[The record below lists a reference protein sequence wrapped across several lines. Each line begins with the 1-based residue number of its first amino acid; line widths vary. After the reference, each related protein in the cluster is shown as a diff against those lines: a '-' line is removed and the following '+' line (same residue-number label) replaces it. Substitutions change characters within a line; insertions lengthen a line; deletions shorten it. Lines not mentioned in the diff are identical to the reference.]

1 MTLSPNLQGAVYMM
15 GSMAAFTFND
25 ASVKLLAPEMPLF
38 QIIFLRGVLTTGL
51 IIGLAYA
58 MGLRTLRIPRG
69 DRRLVAGRTLAE
81 LGGMVCF
88 LTALLHMPLAN
99 ISAFLMSLPLA
110 VSLAA
115 AVFLGEPVGWKR
127 LLAILVGMIG
137 VLMIVQPGTAGF
149 NSYSLLVLLA
159 VALFTAR
166 DVFTRQLSDTVPSLA
181 VAVIT
186 AGSVAIFGGLM
197 MIPQDWAAVSPRG
210 GMLVALASG
219 FIIVGYLLSIMVM
232 RVGEV
237 SFVAPFRYTML
248 IWALGLGWYLFGD
261 WPDTLTLVG
270 AGVVV
275 ATGIFTIYRESRVRA
290 AHG

>member
-58 MGLRTLRIPRG
+58 MGLRTLRIPPG
-69 DRRLVAGRTLAE
+69 DRWLVAGRTLAE
-81 LGGMVCF
+81 LGGMVSF

-127 LLAILVGMIG
+127 LLAILVGMVG

-166 DVFTRQLSDTVPSLA
+166 DIFTRQLSDAVPSLA

-210 GMLVALASG
+210 GMLVVLASG
-219 FIIVGYLLSIMVM
+219 FIIVGYLFSIMVM

-248 IWALGLGWYLFGD
+248 IWALALGWYLFGD

>member
-1 MTLSPNLQGAVYMM
+1 MTLSPNLQGALYMM

-51 IIGLAYA
+51 IVALAYA
-58 MGLRTLRIPRG
+58 MGLRSLHIPRG

-81 LGGMVCF
+81 LGGMVAF
-88 LTALLHMPLAN
+88 LTALLNMPLAN
-99 ISAFLMSLPLA
+99 ISAFLMSLPLT
-110 VSLAA
+110 VTLAA
-115 AVFLGEPVGWKR
+115 AVFLGEPVGWRR
-127 LLAILVGMIG
+127 LLAILVGLIG
-137 VLMIVQPGTAGF
+137 VLMIVQPGAAGF

-159 VALFTAR
+159 VAMFTTR
-166 DVFTRQLSDTVPSLA
+166 DILTRQLSDAVPSLA

-186 AGSVAIFGGLM
+186 AASVAAFGGLM
-197 MIPQDWAAVSPRG
+197 TIPQDWAAVTPRG
-210 GMLVALASG
+210 GVLVALAAT
-219 FIIVGYLLSIMVM
+219 FIVAGYLLSIMVM

-237 SFVAPFRYTML
+237 SFVAPFRYTIL
-248 IWALGLGWYLFGD
+248 IWALALGWYLFGD
-261 WPDTLTLVG
+261 WPDRLTLAG
-270 AGVVV
+270 AGIVV

>member
-51 IIGLAYA
+51 IVGLAYA
-58 MGLRTLRIPRG
+58 MGLRTLRIPPG
-69 DRRLVAGRTLAE
+69 DRWLVAGRTLAE
-81 LGGMVCF
+81 LGGMVSF

-127 LLAILVGMIG
+127 LLAILVGMVG

-166 DVFTRQLSDTVPSLA
+166 DIFTRQLSDAVPSLA

-210 GMLVALASG
+210 GMLVVLASG

-248 IWALGLGWYLFGD
+248 IWALALGWYLFGD

>member
-1 MTLSPNLQGAVYMM
+1 MTLSPNLRGALYMM

-25 ASVKLLAPEMPLF
+25 ACVKLLAPEMPLF
-38 QIIFLRGVLTTGL
+38 QIIFLRGVLTTAL
-51 IIGLAYA
+51 IVGLAYA
-58 MGLRTLRIPRG
+58 MGLRSLRIPRG
-69 DRRLVAGRTLAE
+69 DRWLVAGRTLAE
-81 LGGMVCF
+81 LGGMVAF
-88 LTALLHMPLAN
+88 LTALLNMPLAN

-115 AVFLGEPVGWKR
+115 ALFLGEPVGWRR

-149 NSYSLLVLLA
+149 NAYSLLVLMA

-166 DVFTRQLSDTVPSLA
+166 DILTRRLSDAVPSLA

-186 AGSVAIFGGLM
+186 AAAVTGFGGLM
-197 MIPQDWAAVSPRG
+197 MIPQEWAAVTPRG
-210 GMLVALASG
+210 GMLVAQAAG
-219 FIIVGYLLSIMVM
+219 FIIAGYLLSVMVM

-237 SFVAPFRYTML
+237 SFVAPFRYTAL
-248 IWALGLGWYLFGD
+248 IWALALGWFLFGD
-261 WPDTLTLVG
+261 WPDTLTLTG

-275 ATGIFTIYRESRVRA
+275 ATGIFTIYRESRMRA

>member
-1 MTLSPNLQGAVYMM
+1 MTLSPNLQGALYMM

-51 IIGLAYA
+51 IIALAYA
-58 MGLRTLRIPRG
+58 MGLRSLRIPPG
-69 DRRLVAGRTLAE
+69 DRWLVAGRSLAE
-81 LGGMVCF
+81 LGGMVSF

-115 AVFLGEPVGWKR
+115 AVFLGEPVGWRR
-127 LLAILVGMIG
+127 LVAILVGMIG
-137 VLMIVQPGTAGF
+137 VLMIVQPGAAGF
-149 NSYSLLVLLA
+149 NAYSLLVLLS

-166 DVFTRQLSDTVPSLA
+166 DIFTRQLSDAVPSLA

-186 AGSVAIFGGLM
+186 AAAVAVFGGVM
-197 MIPQDWAAVSPRG
+197 TIPQDWAAVSPRG
-210 GMLVALASG
+210 AMLVGLAAG

-261 WPDTLTLVG
+261 WPDNLTLAG

-275 ATGIFTIYRESRVRA
+275 ATGIFTIYRESRMRA

>member
-58 MGLRTLRIPRG
+58 MGLRTLRIPSG
-69 DRRLVAGRTLAE
+69 DRWLVAGRTLAE
-81 LGGMVCF
+81 LGGMVSF

-127 LLAILVGMIG
+127 LLAILVGMVG

-166 DVFTRQLSDTVPSLA
+166 DIFTRQLSDAVPSLA

-210 GMLVALASG
+210 GMLVVLASG
-219 FIIVGYLLSIMVM
+219 FIIVGYLFSIMVM

-248 IWALGLGWYLFGD
+248 IWALALGWYLFGD

>member
-69 DRRLVAGRTLAE
+69 DRWLVAGRTLAE
-81 LGGMVCF
+81 LGGMVSF

-166 DVFTRQLSDTVPSLA
+166 DIFTRQLSDAVPSLA

-210 GMLVALASG
+210 AGLVAQASG

-237 SFVAPFRYTML
+237 SFVAVPL
-248 IWALGLGWYLFGD
+248 HDADL
-261 WPDTLTLVG
+261 G
-270 AGVVV
+270 AGIGLVSVWRL
-275 ATGIFTIYRESRVRA
+275 ARYPDAGGGGGCCGDGDF
-290 AHG
+290 HDLP

>member
-58 MGLRTLRIPRG
+58 MGLRTLRIPSG
-69 DRRLVAGRTLAE
+69 DRWLVAGRTLAE
-81 LGGMVCF
+81 LGGMVSF

-127 LLAILVGMIG
+127 LLAILVGMVG

-166 DVFTRQLSDTVPSLA
+166 DIFTRQLSDAVPSLA

-210 GMLVALASG
+210 GMLVVLASG

-248 IWALGLGWYLFGD
+248 IWALALGWYLFGD

>member
-1 MTLSPNLQGAVYMM
+1 MTLSPNLRGALYMM
-15 GSMAAFTFND
+15 GSMAAFTVND

-51 IIGLAYA
+51 IVGLAYA
-58 MGLRTLRIPRG
+58 MGLRSLRIPRG
-69 DRRLVAGRTLAE
+69 DRWLVAGRTLAE
-81 LGGMVCF
+81 LGGMVAF
-88 LTALLHMPLAN
+88 LTALLNMPLAN
-99 ISAFLMSLPLA
+99 VSAFLMSLPLT
-110 VSLAA
+110 VTLAA
-115 AVFLGEPVGWKR
+115 AVFLGEPVGWRR
-127 LLAILVGMIG
+127 LLAILVGLIG

-159 VALFTAR
+159 VAMFTAR
-166 DVFTRQLSDTVPSLA
+166 DILTRQLSDAVPSLA

-186 AGSVAIFGGLM
+186 AASVAGFGGLM
-197 MIPQDWAAVSPRG
+197 TIPQDWASVSPRG
-210 GMLVALASG
+210 VMLVALAAT
-219 FIIVGYLLSIMVM
+219 FIVAGYLLSIMVM

-237 SFVAPFRYTML
+237 SFVAPFRYTIL
-248 IWALGLGWYLFGD
+248 IWALALGWYLFGD
-261 WPDTLTLVG
+261 WPDRLTLAG

>member
-25 ASVKLLAPEMPLF
+25 ACVKLLAPEMPLF
-38 QIIFLRGVLTTGL
+38 QIIFLRGVLTSVL
-51 IIGLAYA
+51 LVGLAYA
-58 MGLRTLRIPRG
+58 MGLRSLRIPRG
-69 DRRLVAGRTLAE
+69 DRWLVVGRTLAE
-81 LGGMVCF
+81 LGGMVSF

-99 ISAFLMSLPLA
+99 ISAFLMSLPLT

-115 AVFLGEPVGWKR
+115 ALFLGEPVGWKR
-127 LLAILVGMIG
+127 LMAILVGMIG
-137 VLMIVQPGTAGF
+137 VMMIVQPGTAGF

-166 DVFTRQLSDTVPSLA
+166 DILTRRLSDAVPSLA

-186 AGSVAIFGGLM
+186 AVSVAGFGGLM
-197 MIPQDWAAVSPRG
+197 MIPQDWAAVSSG
-210 GMLVALASG
+210 GATLVALAAV
-219 FIIVGYLLSIMVM
+219 FIIAGYLLSIMVM

-248 IWALGLGWYLFGD
+248 IWALALGWYLFGD
-261 WPDTLTLVG
+261 WPDSLTLAG
-270 AGVVV
+270 AAVVV
-275 ATGIFTIYRESRVRA
+275 ATGIFTIYRESRVRVA
-290 AHG
+290 NG

>member
-1 MTLSPNLQGAVYMM
+1 MTLSPNLHGALYMM

-38 QIIFLRGVLTTGL
+38 QIIFLRGILTTGL
-51 IIGLAYA
+51 IIALAYA
-58 MGLRTLRIPRG
+58 MGLRSLRIPRG
-69 DRRLVAGRTLAE
+69 DRWLVAGRTLAE
-81 LGGMVCF
+81 LGGMVSF

-115 AVFLGEPVGWKR
+115 AVFLGEPVGWRR
-127 LLAILVGMIG
+127 LVAILVGMIG
-137 VLMIVQPGTAGF
+137 VLMIVQPGAEGF
-149 NSYSLLVLLA
+149 NAYSLLVLLS

-166 DVFTRQLSDTVPSLA
+166 DIFTRQLSDAVPSLA

-186 AGSVAIFGGLM
+186 AAAVAVFGGVM
-197 MIPQDWAAVSPRG
+197 TIPQDWAAVTPRG
-210 GMLVALASG
+210 AMLVGQAAG
-219 FIIVGYLLSIMVM
+219 FIIAGYLLSIMVM

-261 WPDTLTLVG
+261 WPDNLTLTG

>member
-58 MGLRTLRIPRG
+58 MGLRTLRIPPG
-69 DRRLVAGRTLAE
+69 DRWLVAGRTLAE
-81 LGGMVCF
+81 LGGMVSF

-127 LLAILVGMIG
+127 LLAILVGMVG

-166 DVFTRQLSDTVPSLA
+166 DIFTRQLSDAVPSLA

-210 GMLVALASG
+210 GMLVVLASG
-219 FIIVGYLLSIMVM
+219 FIIVGYLFSIMVM

-248 IWALGLGWYLFGD
+248 IWALALGWYLFGD

-275 ATGIFTIYRESRVRA
+275 ETGIFTIYRESRVRA